1 MDDLA
6 GTRAVTL
13 LGTTRAQG
21 GEHRLPLG
29 GNSPY
34 EPIIRTGDKM
44 PPSPCPSRPCDPP
57 IPLSSGGAS
66 SILAPGEIWRGYRET
81 FRFHYATSNLHVDS
95 LQGPRGMTFVFF
107 PIRVQPDTLWEK
119 ERSFLPSKQLKD
131 TIAVCIDCSRCSSL
145 SVPFVV
151 PLPLCSLDLR
161 ALWPSCL
168 RDLHATYLGAHVTSI
183 PTWPLFMRI

>member
-57 IPLSSGGAS
+57 IPLSSGGG
-66 SILAPGEIWRGYRET
+66 LLLFLP
-81 FRFHYATSNLHVDS
+81 L
-95 LQGPRGMTFVFF
+95 
-107 PIRVQPDTLWEK
+107 
-119 ERSFLPSKQLKD
+119 ERSGGDTEKLSGFIMQLQICMLILYRDQGGWHLSSFLSGCNLILSERRKGASCPQNSLKTQLLFALTAQD
-131 TIAVCIDCSRCSSL
+131 
-145 SVPFVV
+145 VV
-151 PLPLCSLDLR
+151 
-161 ALWPSCL
+161 
-168 RDLHATYLGAHVTSI
+168 V
-183 PTWPLFMRI
+183 